1 MIIITTEN
9 LPKSEI
15 SRLKYT
21 GHGPCIFRD
30 SSSDEL
36 YQLAAINRSWDSTLD
51 KNLNRVYRQMYACT
65 DTRTLIKIVQS
76 SISDANYWITSMD
89 TKAYNFDL
97 LHFII
102 QWTAY
107 VTYACQQ
114 DLVWTIPI
122 C

>member
-1 MIIITTEN
+1 
-9 LPKSEI
+9 
-15 SRLKYT
+15 
-21 GHGPCIFRD
+21 
-30 SSSDEL
+30 
-36 YQLAAINRSWDSTLD
+36 
-51 KNLNRVYRQMYACT
+51 MYACT
-65 DTRTLIKIVQS
+65 DTRTLLKIVQS
-76 SISDANYWITSMD
+76 STSDANYWITPMD

-102 QWTAY
+102 HQRTAY